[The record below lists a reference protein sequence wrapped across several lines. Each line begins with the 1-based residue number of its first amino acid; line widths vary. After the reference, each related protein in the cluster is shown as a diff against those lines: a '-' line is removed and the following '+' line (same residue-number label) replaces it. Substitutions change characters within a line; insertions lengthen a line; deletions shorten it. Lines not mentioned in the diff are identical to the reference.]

1 MCVENCEIP
10 MNRRD
15 ALRSLAGTGAALTLE
30 GCTRAPVSPTM
41 PTDTDIERVA
51 LALTGVVLKTGQAA
65 GVREMLR
72 TMRFMGRVDPAVQPS
87 LVFDPEVD
95 IE

>member
-1 MCVENCEIP
+1 

-30 GCTRAPVSPTM
+30 GCTKAPAQPGP
-41 PTDTDIERVA
+41 PTDDDIERVA
-51 LALTGVVLKTGQAA
+51 LALTGVGLKPGQAA

-72 TMRFMGRVDPAVQPS
+72 TMRFNGTVDPAVQPS
-87 LVFDPEVD
+87 LIFDPEVD

>member
-1 MCVENCEIP
+1 

-30 GCTRAPVSPTM
+30 ACRHAPAPAGTL
-41 PTDTDIERVA
+41 TDPDIERMV
-51 LALTGVVLKTGQAA
+51 LALTGVVLKPGQVA

-72 TMRFMGRVDPAVQPS
+72 TMRFTGRVDPAVQPS

-95 IE
+95 VE

>member
-1 MCVENCEIP
+1 

-30 GCTRAPVSPTM
+30 GCTPT
-41 PTDTDIERVA
+41 PPDTLNDVNIERLT
-51 LALTGVVLKTGQAA
+51 LALTGVTLKPGQAA

-72 TMRFMGRVDPAVQPS
+72 TLRFKGRVDPAVQPS
-87 LVFDPEVD
+87 VEFNPEVD
-95 IE
+95 VE